1 MAYGSQ
7 TIQITDIIFTMKNP
21 QISIIIPNYN
31 EESNL
36 KRGVLEDVN
45 KYLSK
50 QKYSWEVIISD
61 DGSTD
66 SSPDIIKKFAAKHKN
81 FKFIDNKHAGK
92 PYALRS
98 GIKHAKGKY
107 VLFTDMDQSTPI
119 QEIAKLLPH
128 TEDGFK
134 VVIGSRG
141 SIREDA
147 PLYRKLA
154 SVIFQSVRR
163 FILLPRVVDTQCGF
177 KLLDCKLADQ
187 IFSQMR
193 IFKRDNNAKGWK
205 VTAYDVEMLHL
216 SKRLGYF
223 IKEVKVKWKD
233 EDVSEGKAR
242 NFVKESYEMM
252 FEVLRVRIN
261 DLLGKYA

>member
-1 MAYGSQ
+1 
-7 TIQITDIIFTMKNP
+7 MKKP
-21 QISIIIPNYN
+21 KVSIIIPNYN
-31 EESNL
+31 EEANL
-36 KRGVLEDVN
+36 KRGVLEEVN

-66 SSPDIIKKFAAKHKN
+66 NSPDIVKKFTTKHKN
-81 FKFIDNKHAGK
+81 FKFITNKHAGK

-98 GIKHAKGKY
+98 GIKHAKGEY

-134 VVIGSRG
+134 IVIGSRG

-154 SVIFQSVRR
+154 SVVFQGARR
-163 FILLPRVVDTQCGF
+163 LILLPRVVDTQCGF
-177 KLLDCKLADQ
+177 KLIDRKLAGK
-187 IFSQMR
+187 IFSKMR

-223 IKEVKVKWKD
+223 IKEVRVKWKD
-233 EDVSEGKAR
+233 EDVSSEKSR
-242 NFVKESYEMM
+242 NFIKESYEMM
-252 FEVLRVRIN
+252 FEVLRVRLN
-261 DLLGKYA
+261 DMLGKYA